1 MKSLKKY
8 SWLVL
13 ALVAVVLVSDDAYAA
28 SLKENGRTQVSPGV
42 IRREMSVQVGGRSH
56 IVDVIQVD
64 LNNPYAS
71 LEVMAGAGSYTRKD
85 TVSNM
90 ANRTDAYAAINGDF
104 FNMNKQGAPFGP
116 SVVEGTLQSS
126 PLESIGLYAFG
137 IDGNRRAHIESFTFS
152 GGAYAKDGASY
163 PISGLNK
170 TDYIINHTQVPSHK
184 DSIQLYNDFWTSPS
198 RGLATSGEV
207 LVSGDG
213 RVEKISLNGPLPIAT
228 PKGKFILQV
237 NGRAKDFIRRHVA
250 VGDTLKLDYRIAPDR
265 NWQFLIGGHALLVEH
280 GRPKLYTLDANTID
294 GKRARSAAAIS
305 KDGKTVYLLA
315 TEGRNAKS
323 GGMRLAEWAATVS
336 SFGVETAINLDGGGS
351 TTMVA
356 REHGEFK
363 NTVIAHPEK
372 NGPERRI
379 VNGIGVMNT
388 APRGPIQDG
397 TIAGPSS
404 LVLGEVATYKLQK
417 AWDANFHP
425 IQPSSVGYS
434 LTDTAFGEGAW
445 VYSRF
450 LSPAAGKTSVILTAK
465 TGAEISLPITVY
477 DASALE
483 DLSFA
488 ASKNGNRVTLAPKG
502 KTKAGRAV
510 ELDPNQIN
518 WSVQNG
524 EAAIDTES
532 WKMPGPDGLKAPAA
546 TFDIVPDGRAYVAIE
561 GLFGGKKAAYVLELP
576 GFTKVAMT
584 VGQSNY
590 SVAGE
595 SKTMDTTPVIERNR
609 TLVPLRFLMESYGA
623 EVSWREEDRTAV
635 VNYRGKTIELPAGRD
650 VAMIDGE
657 AAALDVGSTLRD
669 NRTLVPLR
677 FVVETMGMDVYY
689 VDRDRSIFI
698 YERP

>member
-13 ALVAVVLVSDDAYAA
+13 VLVAVVLVSGDAYAA

-228 PKGKFILQV
+228 PKEKFILQV

-488 ASKNGNRVTLAPKG
+488 ASKNGNRVTLEPKG